1 MGVPSL
7 SIMLNEMF
15 KLLHY
20 ADVTDVTFIR
30 IGTSGGVGIDP
41 GTVIM

>member
-20 ADVTDVTFIR
+20 AEVTDVTFIR
-30 IGTSGGVGIDP
+30 KFLKPNSQITSF
-41 GTVIM
+41 